1 MSKQSCVIEINQISK
16 RFGKVKALDSFT
28 LDIPKGI
35 FGLIGPNGAGKTT
48 LIRILVGLLQSYSGN
63 ATVLGYDTRSESV
76 ELRSEIGILHEYPT
90 YPGSLRV
97 KQFLELVSEF
107 YESSQ
112 DTDRILTDVDL
123 ETASDRMISNL
134 SAGMKQRLGIAQ
146 ALIGNPKLLILDEP
160 TSNLDVIGRWDLLQ
174 MIARIHQESD
184 ISVLISSHI
193 LSELEKVCTHVGFVN
208 NGVMVETGSL
218 ANVLQKYSGMHLQV
232 SAQNPSHLNVFVQDI
247 NGVISTKIVGTNLLT
262 ILFDNIT
269 ENELRMKVRAIA
281 DEQNVMVYSIERLGS
296 LEIAFREVVK
306 R

>member
-1 MSKQSCVIEINQISK
+1 MIEINQISK

>member
-1 MSKQSCVIEINQISK
+1 VIEINQISK